1 MATELIKKPNLSI
14 LPAHQALAVEMKY
27 EGHTYQQIA
36 NEIRYKYEVI
46 VPENTIKWWFYKLG
60 PLRQYYEEYA
70 ATMNEMKVVTIQNTF
85 KAKLENAQAAL
96 MLAMSGKG
104 NSAQVTAARE
114 WLDRALGKVPDKLHA
129 SVGVYTFADWI
140 KQETIKENEQHESK
154 DEKGAIPET
163 TD

>member
-1 MATELIKKPNLSI
+1 
-14 LPAHQALAVEMKY
+14 
-27 EGHTYQQIA
+27 
-36 NEIRYKYEVI
+36 
-46 VPENTIKWWFYKLG
+46 
-60 PLRQYYEEYA
+60 
-70 ATMNEMKVVTIQNTF
+70 
-85 KAKLENAQAAL
+85 

-140 KQETIKENEQHESK
+140 KQETIKENEQCESK